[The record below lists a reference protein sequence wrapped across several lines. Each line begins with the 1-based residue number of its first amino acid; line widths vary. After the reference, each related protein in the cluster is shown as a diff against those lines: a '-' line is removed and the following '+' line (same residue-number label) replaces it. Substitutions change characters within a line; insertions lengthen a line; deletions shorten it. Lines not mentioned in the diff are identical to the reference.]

1 LFHHHQPHAGVDCAL
16 ALRRWE
22 ASIGRQHRQRICAV
36 SSHTSA
42 KEKRTKAA
50 GFDHYQTKP
59 VRRDDL
65 LAIARDATS
74 SQSPPTV
81 ATGQQQQQQ
90 QQQEE
95 EQQQQQ
101 SAASSTSSS
110 SSSSS
115 SSPPSH
121 ATAGTGTRTAA
132 ATAGAD
138 DMEQDDFQVAT
149 AAGSSGSVLSGNS
162 SSIGSGVSSGST
174 EDANVV
180 GTPAAV
186 ISA

>member
-110 SSSSS
+110 SSSPS

>member
-1 LFHHHQPHAGVDCAL
+1 LFHHYQPHAGVDCAL

-110 SSSSS
+110 SSCSS

>member
-1 LFHHHQPHAGVDCAL
+1 MDCAL

-90 QQQEE
+90 QQEEE

>member
-1 LFHHHQPHAGVDCAL
+1 MDCAL

-110 SSSSS
+110 SSCSS

-162 SSIGSGVSSGST
+162 SSIGSGVSSEST

>member
-81 ATGQQQQQQ
+81 ATGQQQQQ

>member
-1 LFHHHQPHAGVDCAL
+1 MDCAL

-90 QQQEE
+90 QQQQEE

-110 SSSSS
+110 SSCSS

>member
-1 LFHHHQPHAGVDCAL
+1 MDCAL

-110 SSSSS
+110 SSCSS